1 MNSLT
6 GVAMSPT
13 GWMLVVAGA
22 LWGAILAWSYVI
34 YLVFHFA
41 LGAM

>member
-13 GWMLVVAGA
+13 GWMFVVAAA
-22 LWGAILAWSYVI
+22 LWSAIVLWSYVI
-34 YLVFHFA
+34 YLVFRYA